1 MLVGPVVLA
10 LSESLNLVPE
20 QAIALA
26 VSLAQQDPARST
38 ESSPPVEPSPPG
50 ETASIPGGV
59 HLSDEQIDIVVRH
72 LIHMHQPDSFRR
84 LDAKFR
90 ATTYRASAQRLR
102 ASWTRV
108 HASQDTTSAP
118 APEPL

>member
-1 MLVGPVVLA
+1 MVLA

-20 QAIALA
+20 QAVALA
-26 VSLAQQDPARST
+26 VNLAQQDQGRPT
-38 ESSPPVEPSPPG
+38 ETSLSLKSPSPG
-50 ETASIPGGV
+50 ETESIPGGV

-118 APEPL
+118 APEPF